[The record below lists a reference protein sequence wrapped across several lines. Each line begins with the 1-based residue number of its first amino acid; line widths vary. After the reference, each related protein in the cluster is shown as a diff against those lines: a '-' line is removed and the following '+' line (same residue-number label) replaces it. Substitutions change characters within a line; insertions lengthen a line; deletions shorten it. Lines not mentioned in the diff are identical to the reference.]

1 MNMRVDSNETLG
13 KQRKKKKKRSKIRS
27 YHFET
32 NKQTK
37 KSVLGFL
44 MP

>member
-13 KQRKKKKKRSKIRS
+13 KQRKKKKKEVKLGHIILKQI
-27 YHFET
+27 
-32 NKQTK
+32 NKK